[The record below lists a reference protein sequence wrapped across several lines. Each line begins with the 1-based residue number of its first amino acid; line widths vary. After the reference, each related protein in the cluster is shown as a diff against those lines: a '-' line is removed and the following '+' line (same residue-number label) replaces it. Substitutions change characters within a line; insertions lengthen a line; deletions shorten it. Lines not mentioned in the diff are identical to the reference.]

1 MASLGMPV
9 ASAYDFAGLA
19 ALKGSAN
26 KADVDQSSVNTKVAA
41 EFESLFLKDDDRLY
55 ESVY

>member
-19 ALKGSAN
+19 ALKGSSN
-26 KADVDQSSVNTKVAA
+26 KADVDQKSVNTKVAA
-41 EFESLFLKDDDRLY
+41 EFESLFLKMMTD
-55 ESVY
+55 

>member
-1 MASLGMPV
+1 MAGLGMPV

-26 KADVDQSSVNTKVAA
+26 KADVDQGSVNKKWQPN
-41 EFESLFLKDDDRLY
+41 SSHFLEDDDRLY